1 MYRYLSTKELETY
14 ITKGYNKLKEK
25 AINYNIFRE
34 INVVFN
40 INPPAEDVWGD
51 TYVYSD
57 NGGYHYIGI
66 QRCKKVMHQIT
77 EDLFD
82 IAYWIYRFPTFSMG
96 FNFELKNRNNNQD
109 TRRIAFKKALELLD
123 LIGENFR
130 KRDEIDIDEIL
141 KESPYDD
148 ELHIKHYNY
157 YNI

>member
-1 MYRYLSTKELETY
+1 
-14 ITKGYNKLKEK
+14 
-25 AINYNIFRE
+25 
-34 INVVFN
+34 
-40 INPPAEDVWGD
+40 
-51 TYVYSD
+51 
-57 NGGYHYIGI
+57 
-66 QRCKKVMHQIT
+66 
-77 EDLFD
+77 
-82 IAYWIYRFPTFSMG
+82 MG

-130 KRDEIDIDEIL
+130 KRGEIDIDEIL